1 MDIIRI
7 SIKCFHCKKTL
18 ESPVLLPCGESICR
32 HHINEQDKEFFCVS
46 CTSNHPIPSG
56 GFYPMKALENI
67 IKTQIE
73 RIDLGVPHNDAYK
86 SCKKLETI
94 LGDIDLL
101 KKDPFYFINESIN
114 EIRNDVEIKREELKL
129 KIDLEAN
136 RIVQELNAYEQTCK
150 THLENSDFVN
160 RSSELETNV
169 KEIKDKLSQWLDEFK
184 TIDSNEEKWKCM
196 KENSDKIIFDLE
208 SKVIALKQDLLLDKL
223 KEYQLKPIEFS
234 EIDINSTK

>member
-1 MDIIRI
+1 
-7 SIKCFHCKKTL
+7 
-18 ESPVLLPCGESICR
+18 
-32 HHINEQDKEFFCVS
+32 
-46 CTSNHPIPSG
+46 
-56 GFYPMKALENI
+56 MKALENI

-73 RIDLGVPHNDAYK
+73 RIDLGTSYNEAHK

-160 RSSELETNV
+160 KSSELETNV
-169 KEIKDKLSQWLDEFK
+169 KEIRDKLSQWLDEFK

-196 KENSDKIIFDLE
+196 KEQSDKIIFDLE